1 MRRARL
7 KGEPEAKVSYY
18 HCVSRIVDK
27 RFVLEAREKEVFV
40 RIMRGYES
48 YCGVRII
55 TFCVMSNHFHILL
68 EVPRRPPRELLPTD
82 AELVERLRKARC
94 SFGAAT
100 LGQRL
105 AILRAK
111 GGNEEAEELRERFFS
126 TMWDLSY
133 FMRVLKQ
140 RFSQWYNGTHQR
152 KGTLWEERFRSV
164 LVEENIALRVVACYI
179 DLNPVRAGVVNDPMN
194 YRWCGYAEAVA
205 GLKQSREAIA
215 AAMTEF
221 RSGSSLI
228 GKSLAAYRCHLFE
241 AGGLSTIDQASGK
254 KRLGF
259 PAGQAESVRRAGGR
273 LGLGEALGLRIRH
286 FTEGMVLGSREFVE
300 SHFQRYRKHLGAR
313 RLNGARPIE
322 SIPAF
327 GLHSFLGGWIP

>member
-7 KGEPEAKVSYY
+7 KGEPEAEVSYY

-27 RFVLEAREKEVFV
+27 RFVLEAREKEFFV
-40 RIMRGYES
+40 RIMHGYES

-68 EVPRRPPRELLPTD
+68 EVPRRPPRELLPSD
-82 AELVERLRKARC
+82 AELVERLRKAQC

-105 AILRAK
+105 AILRAR
-111 GGNEEAEELRERFFS
+111 GDNEEAEELRERFFS

-140 RFSQWYNGTHQR
+140 RFSQWYNGTHER

-164 LVEENIALRVVACYI
+164 LVEADVALRVVACYI
-179 DLNPVRAGVVNDPMN
+179 DLNPVRAGLVNDPMK

-205 GLKQSREAIA
+205 GVKESREAIA
-215 AAMTEF
+215 AAMTGF
-221 RSGSSLI
+221 SSGSSSI
-228 GKSLAAYRCHLFE
+228 GKRLAAYRCHLFE
-241 AGGLSTIDQASGK
+241 AGGLSTLNKASGK

-259 PAGQAESVRRAGGR
+259 SAGQIESVRRSGGW
-273 LGLGEALGLRIRH
+273 LGLSEALGLRIRH
-286 FTEGMVLGSREFVE
+286 FTEGMVLGSHEFVE
-300 SHFQRYRKHLGAR
+300 SHFQRHRNHFGAR
-313 RLNGARPIE
+313 RLNGARLIE

-327 GLHSFLGGWIP
+327 GLHSF